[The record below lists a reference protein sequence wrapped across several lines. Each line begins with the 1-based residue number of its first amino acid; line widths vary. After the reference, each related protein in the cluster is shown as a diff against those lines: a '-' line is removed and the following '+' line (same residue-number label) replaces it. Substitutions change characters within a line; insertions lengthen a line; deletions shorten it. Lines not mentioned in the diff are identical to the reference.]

1 MQGTQD
7 FNQDWFSGMKWL
19 ARNVTQCQGRQFVK
33 TFCCRLGEGKH
44 VGKGLLGEEKH
55 FGIGLTNIHL
65 CRNHS
70 GDLQC
75 NYIDLVSIWLQH
87 RLVWYGS

>member
-1 MQGTQD
+1 MQETQG
-7 FNQDWFSGMKWL
+7 FNQDWFSDIKWL
-19 ARNVTQCQGRQFVK
+19 ARNIKPYHGRQLIK
-33 TFCCRLGEGKH
+33 TFCCRLGEGNH
-44 VGKGLLGEEKH
+44 VGKGLLGEGKQV
-55 FGIGLTNIHL
+55 GIGLTNIHL

-75 NYIDLVSIWLQH
+75 NYIDPVSIWLER